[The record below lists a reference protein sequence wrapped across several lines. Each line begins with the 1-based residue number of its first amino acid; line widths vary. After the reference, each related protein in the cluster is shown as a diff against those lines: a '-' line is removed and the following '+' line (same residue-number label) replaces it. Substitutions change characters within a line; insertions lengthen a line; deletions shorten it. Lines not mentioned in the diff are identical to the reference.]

1 MKTSSPAAIGHVK
14 VTLQESDKL
23 HVLHPGAII
32 AYQGEPQQRQDHFMN
47 LAGVYR
53 KKKWIR
59 ALLSGPSEF
68 IIGLPP
74 GCSLETI
81 TIGPDS
87 DLLFDY
93 RHVLYFTDGVQ
104 HKSVIQKLKNVWIT
118 RELVRMRFSGPGELG
133 VITSGDIAVLQ
144 LSADHPLFVKTGSL
158 VAYPANASIQLA
170 VYGNQLASQ
179 SMNVQWKISGNG
191 PVLIQTGL
199 HGKELEHPLQND
211 GFIKRLLREVLP
223 FGSVYIK

>member
-1 MKTSSPAAIGHVK
+1 MEATFPAAIGHVK
-14 VTLQESDKL
+14 VTLDEADKL

-32 AYQGEPQQRQDHFMN
+32 AYQGSPEQRQDHFMN

-53 KKKWIR
+53 KKKWLR

-74 GCSLETI
+74 GCSLATVA
-81 TIGPDS
+81 IGPDS

-93 RHVLYFTDGVQ
+93 RHVLYFTDGMQ
-104 HKSVIQKLKNVWIT
+104 LKNVIQKIKNVWIT
-118 RELVRMRFSGPGELG
+118 RELIRMRFTGPGELG
-133 VITSGDIAVLQ
+133 IITSGDIAVLQ
-144 LSADHPLFVKTGSL
+144 LDKEQPLYVNSSSL

-170 VYGNQLASQ
+170 VYGNQLSSQ
-179 SMNVQWKISGNG
+179 SMNVQWKISGDG

-211 GFIKRLLREVLP
+211 GFFKRLLREVLP

>member
-1 MKTSSPAAIGHVK
+1 MDATSPSAIGHVK
-14 VTLQESDKL
+14 VTLHEADKL

-32 AYQGEPQQRQDHFMN
+32 AYQGAPQKRQDHFMD

-53 KKKWIR
+53 KKKWVR

-74 GCSLETI
+74 GCSLATI
-81 TIGPDS
+81 DIGQDS

-93 RHVLYFTDGVQ
+93 RHVLYFTDGMQ
-104 HKSVIQKLKNVWIT
+104 LKSVIQKMKNVWIT
-118 RELVRMRFSGPGELG
+118 RELVRMRFTGPGELG

-144 LSADHPLFVKTGSL
+144 LNEEQPLFVNTGSL

-170 VYGNQLASQ
+170 VYGNPLASQ
-179 SMNVQWKISGNG
+179 SMNVQWELYGNG

-211 GFIKRLLREVLP
+211 GFFKRLLREVLP

>member
-1 MKTSSPAAIGHVK
+1 MKATSPAPIGHVK
-14 VTLQESDKL
+14 VTLQEADKL

-32 AYQGEPQQRQDHFMN
+32 AYQGAPQQREDRFMN

-53 KKKWIR
+53 KKKWVR

-81 TIGPDS
+81 PIGPES

-93 RHVLYFTDGVQ
+93 RHVLYFTDGMQ
-104 HKSVIQKLKNVWIT
+104 LKSVIQKMKNVWIT

-144 LSADHPLFVKTGSL
+144 LDKERPLFVNTSSL

-179 SMNVQWKISGNG
+179 NMNVQWKITGSG
-191 PVLIQTGL
+191 PVLIQTGS
-199 HGKELEHPLQND
+199 HGKDLEHPLQND
-211 GFIKRLLREVLP
+211 GFFKRLLREVLP